1 RGNIVVTFDYV
12 GTKGTH
18 LSTLRNLNQPF
29 FNSNGTVTN
38 VIGTN
43 GQPTPLVP
51 YPLLGPIEYREN
63 NANSMYNGGE
73 LSVEKRFSKGLSFR
87 ASYPLSKS
95 MHEAP
100 EHLAAG
106 GTGSF
111 TQNPANVLG
120 ERRGLSDFDITH
132 RFVAS
137 YVYERPFCLGAR

>member
-38 VIGTN
+38 VIGPN

-87 ASYPLSKS
+87 ASYTFSKS
-95 MHEAP
+95 IDEAQ

-120 ERRGLSDFDITH
+120 EPRRFSGIHIHSHF
-132 RFVAS
+132 
-137 YVYERPFCLGAR
+137 

>member
-1 RGNIVVTFDYV
+1 
-12 GTKGTH
+12 
-18 LSTLRNLNQPF
+18 
-29 FNSNGTVTN
+29 TVTN
-38 VIGTN
+38 VIGPN

-87 ASYPLSKS
+87 AAYTFSKS
-95 MHEAP
+95 IDEAQ

-111 TQNPANVLG
+111 TQNPANLLG
-120 ERRGLSDFDITH
+120 ERRGPSDFDVRH
-132 RFVAS
+132 RFGMVAL
-137 YVYERPFCLGAR
+137 Y